1 MKKRICLVGITAVLM
16 FGCDSSNELD
26 KNIIASIEE
35 SSAKESHNAEGM
47 SGSQSEIKEVKAH
60 VIPASD
66 IRAINE
72 LYENAKTSPDLL
84 RTALKESSKF
94 ESLGADAK
102 RNLRPISLEQLNRSD
117 DGSWTAY
124 FISDQAEYII
134 PLTEFKGTTINGIKM
149 QVVVDEK
156 GEYFISSIG

>member
-1 MKKRICLVGITAVLM
+1 MKKRIFLVGVTAVLM

-26 KNIIASIEE
+26 NNIIASIEDN
-35 SSAKESHNAEGM
+35 SATESHNAEEI
-47 SGSQSEIKEVKAH
+47 SGSQFEIKEVKSH

-84 RTALKESSKF
+84 RTALKESSEF
-94 ESLGADAK
+94 ESLGAEEK
-102 RNLRPISLEQLNRSD
+102 RNLRPISLEQLNQSD

-124 FISDQAEYII
+124 FIGAQAEYII